1 MQEFG
6 ELVLADLTASIE
18 RTYPGEDVD
27 DLAREALDH
36 DAFAQTRH
44 VVYIP
49 RSAYIR
55 QLDDHV
61 GTDGPPLIVTGAQG
75 VGKSALLAHWSSLYR
90 QRHSTDLVLTYFVG
104 ATASSSDWVALVRR
118 LIRECHRRC
127 GIQEKVPEEPDALR
141 SAFAKSLHMVALR
154 GRVVLLIDG
163 VNQLDDRDHARE
175 PRVVT
180 TRHPTRHKAG
190 YRPPFLARHSRT
202 PLSAAG
208 RGWTLSH

>member
-1 MQEFG
+1 M
-6 ELVLADLTASIE
+6 LS
-18 RTYPGEDVD
+18 
-27 DLAREALDH
+27 
-36 DAFAQTRH
+36 
-44 VVYIP
+44 IP

-127 GIQEKVPEEPDALR
+127 GIQEKVP
-141 SAFAKSLHMVALR
+141 KSLMPSVRRLRKASTWSHSVAE
-154 GRVVLLIDG
+154 VLLIDG

-175 PRVVT
+175 PCGYHAT
-180 TRHPTRHKAG
+180 SHP
-190 YRPPFLARHSRT
+190 P
-202 PLSAAG
+202 
-208 RGWTLSH
+208 

>member
-1 MQEFG
+1 MF
-6 ELVLADLTASIE
+6 
-18 RTYPGEDVD
+18 
-27 DLAREALDH
+27 
-36 DAFAQTRH
+36 
-44 VVYIP
+44 VY
-49 RSAYIR
+49 STLGDIR

-175 PRVVT
+175 LVWLPRDIPPAIRLVLSTV
-180 TRHPTRHKAG
+180 PGKA
-190 YRPPFLARHSRT
+190 LEDS
-202 PLSAAG
+202 LSAAG